1 MILLRPATVADAT
14 ACAAIERAASSSRGH
29 RTPGADDVS
38 IAAHRRIISR
48 IERSNG
54 LYLVAVDKAEI
65 RGFAYLLPRAAR
77 GASHV
82 YRFLIAVD
90 LDHSGRGI
98 GSSLAGSA
106 LAWAHRNER
115 IVKIEALVRSPN
127 YRARS
132 LYAKFGFIV
141 EGRLRRKRAR
151 DGSAIEDITMAYFPM
166 GEANPAPQRIRRKR
180 RVPQNFSLRKSV
192 SLIRS

>member
-1 MILLRPATVADAT
+1 MILLRPATVADAA
-14 ACAAIERAASSSRGH
+14 ACAAIERAALFLRSQ
-29 RTPGADDVS
+29 RTPSADDVS

-54 LYLVAVDKAEI
+54 LYLVAVDKGEI
-65 RGFAYLLPRAAR
+65 RGFVYLLPRSVR
-77 GASHV
+77 RASHV

-90 LDHSGRGI
+90 LDHGGRGI
-98 GSSLAGSA
+98 GSSLAGSS

-115 IVKIEALVRSPN
+115 IVKIEVIVRSTN

-141 EGRLRRKRAR
+141 EGRLRRRRAR
-151 DGSAIEDITMAYFPM
+151 DGSLIEDITMAYFPM

-180 RVPQNFSLRKSV
+180 RVTTELQP
-192 SLIRS
+192 

>member
-1 MILLRPATVADAT
+1 MILLRLAMVADAA
-14 ACAAIERAASSSRGH
+14 ACAAIERAALSLRGH
-29 RTPGADDVS
+29 RTASADDVS

-65 RGFAYLLPRAAR
+65 RGFAYLLPRSAR
-77 GASHV
+77 EASHV

-90 LDHSGRGI
+90 PDHGGRGI
-98 GSSLAGSA
+98 GSRLAGSA

-127 YRARS
+127 YGARS

-141 EGRLRRKRAR
+141 EGRLRHRRAR
-151 DGSAIEDITMAYFPM
+151 DESVSEDITMAYFPM
-166 GEANPAPQRIRRKR
+166 GEANPVPQPIRRKR
-180 RVPQNFSLRKSV
+180 RVSTELQP
-192 SLIRS
+192 